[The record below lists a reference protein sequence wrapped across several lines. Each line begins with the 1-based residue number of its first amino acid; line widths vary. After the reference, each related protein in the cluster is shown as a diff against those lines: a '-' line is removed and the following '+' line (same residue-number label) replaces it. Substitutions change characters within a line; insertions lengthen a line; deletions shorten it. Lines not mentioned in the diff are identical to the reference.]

1 MDREFAL
8 VKRFALIL
16 RLCDVTQPLRDCW
29 RIAIQDNCSIIFEVW
44 FGLLVKQPFLI
55 SETIMAPKVAG
66 TDIDRSASRENIAFI
81 RQMLGELRQVAE
93 RENAEMLCYLIEM
106 AYVESG
112 DLQARMTAQSVME
125 TETNPPAWR

>member
-1 MDREFAL
+1 
-8 VKRFALIL
+8 
-16 RLCDVTQPLRDCW
+16 
-29 RIAIQDNCSIIFEVW
+29 
-44 FGLLVKQPFLI
+44 
-55 SETIMAPKVAG
+55 MAPKVAG